1 MSEWGGQSVGGV
13 GVRSSWGNVES
24 LAWCVEAGMVKW
36 MESGTKR
43 GRQSPRIE
51 QGRGQAPGTGGY
63 WLVCVEHKALAG
75 CGLLAAEH
83 SPPPVESSPRPVS
96 S

>member
-1 MSEWGGQSVGGV
+1 MAE
-13 GVRSSWGNVES
+13 
-24 LAWCVEAGMVKW
+24 EAEMAKW
-36 MESGTKR
+36 MESGVKR
-43 GRQSPRIE
+43 GRQPPRIE

-83 SPPPVESSPRPVS
+83 SPPPPRIVPPARVFIGKLAFTAILS
-96 S
+96 DFRLLGV

>member
-1 MSEWGGQSVGGV
+1 MAG
-13 GVRSSWGNVES
+13 
-24 LAWCVEAGMVKW
+24 EAEMAKW
-36 MESGTKR
+36 MESGVKR

-75 CGLLAAEH
+75 CGLLAVEH
-83 SPPPVESSPRPVS
+83 SPPPSSRPPGPCLHREVS
-96 S
+96 LHCDSL